1 MKQKRALRLAGL
13 FLAVVIAIV
22 GCALVWNNLLR
33 DYLTP
38 KRFVAVEPGKLYRS
52 GQISSGLIRDV
63 LIDHEIALV
72 VDLNGLEPKW
82 REHQDAEQEAVAS
95 LGVDYMRFPLIG
107 DGTGR
112 LKHFAQAI
120 AAIHAA
126 EKSGQPTLVHCAA
139 GARRTGA
146 VIALYQVLVQGIPTE
161 QAIYELGRYGSPLKD
176 SAMLSF
182 VNRQMRPLAVRL
194 QKDGI
199 IEQVPDPIPQF
210 RLP

>member
-1 MKQKRALRLAGL
+1 MKQMRTLRLAGM

-95 LGVDYMRFPLIG
+95 LG
-107 DGTGR
+107 
-112 LKHFAQAI
+112 
-120 AAIHAA
+120 
-126 EKSGQPTLVHCAA
+126 
-139 GARRTGA
+139 
-146 VIALYQVLVQGIPTE
+146 
-161 QAIYELGRYGSPLKD
+161 
-176 SAMLSF
+176 
-182 VNRQMRPLAVRL
+182 
-194 QKDGI
+194 
-199 IEQVPDPIPQF
+199 
-210 RLP
+210 